1 MEAKVKGA
9 YPCYDWFDVSVQ
21 SLHNISCSYHG
32 DLCPLPK
39 HPANTGNEG
48 IMNNHYPLIRLGIAP
63 HLQHI
68 PHLSRWS
75 RTAAPEWSTCLI
87 LELALPSSLQPH
99 WQSSW
104 VVGRKPPVTQVSL
117 FHKVGYRF
125 PLIHVSPPF
134 VCVKG
139 DDETS
144 QGTGTLFAKKRS
156 DSGGFHS
163 YCCWITIKA
172 DSPYLLSMWILPK
185 GISSDEDF
193 KLKYSCYSNMIPF
206 LLSPMLS

>member
-1 MEAKVKGA
+1 MGICAH
-9 YPCYDWFDVSVQ
+9 S
-21 SLHNISCSYHG
+21 
-32 DLCPLPK
+32 PK

-48 IMNNHYPLIRLGIAP
+48 IMNNYYPLIRLGIAP

-68 PHLSRWS
+68 PHLSWWS
-75 RTAAPEWSTCLI
+75 HTAAPEWSTCLI

-104 VVGRKPPVTQVSL
+104 VVGRKPPVTQVSP

-144 QGTGTLFAKKRS
+144 KGTGTFFAKKHS

-172 DSPYLLSMWILPK
+172 DSPYLCESFQKESVPMRILSLNIPTIQKWYPFSFLPC
-185 GISSDEDF
+185 F
-193 KLKYSCYSNMIPF
+193 RRTLP
-206 LLSPMLS
+206 

>member
-1 MEAKVKGA
+1 MMETCSCFFGCSFIVMISGVGDVFWEKQPLKLDVKPHICVKFEPSKRQGPTLCRVFAVSMEAKVKGA

-87 LELALPSSLQPH
+87 LELALPAPFSHTGNLPESL
-99 WQSSW
+99 
-104 VVGRKPPVTQVSL
+104 VVS
-117 FHKVGYRF
+117 H
-125 PLIHVSPPF
+125 
-134 VCVKG
+134 
-139 DDETS
+139 
-144 QGTGTLFAKKRS
+144 
-156 DSGGFHS
+156 
-163 YCCWITIKA
+163 
-172 DSPYLLSMWILPK
+172 
-185 GISSDEDF
+185 
-193 KLKYSCYSNMIPF
+193 
-206 LLSPMLS
+206 LSPRFHFFIRLDIVFHWFMFLHHLFV